1 MKRVLWWLI
10 AGTRGG
16 INRARI
22 IMILNERPYN
32 ANQLTEQLELDYKT
46 VRHHLDVLM
55 KHGVIVAQ
63 GEGYG
68 RMFFLST
75 DMESSFEVFEQI
87 WRKVGNLGE
96 NREKKDIGKE
106 S

>member
-16 INRARI
+16 INRAKI
-22 IMILNERPYN
+22 ILALNERPYN
-32 ANQLTEQLELDYKT
+32 ANQLTEYLGLDYKT
-46 VRHHLDVLM
+46 VRHHVDVLL

-63 GEGYG
+63 GDGYG
-68 RMFFLST
+68 RMFFLSK
-75 DMESSFEVFEQI
+75 DMESSYEEFEEI
-87 WRKVGNLGE
+87 WGKVGNLGE

>member
-22 IMILNERPYN
+22 ILTLNERPYN
-32 ANQLTEQLELDYKT
+32 ANQLTEFLELDYKT

-55 KHGVIVAQ
+55 KHGVIVTQ

-75 DMESSFEVFEQI
+75 DMESSFDDFEQI
-87 WRKVGNLGE
+87 WAKLGK
-96 NREKKDIGKE
+96 NWEKKDIGKE

>member
-1 MKRVLWWLI
+1 
-10 AGTRGG
+10 
-16 INRARI
+16 
-22 IMILNERPYN
+22 
-32 ANQLTEQLELDYKT
+32 
-46 VRHHLDVLM
+46 M

-68 RMFFLST
+68 RMFFLSK
-75 DMESSFEVFEQI
+75 DMESSFEEFEQI